1 MRASEVM
8 TGPVI
13 TVPPDMELKQA
24 AWLLVEHAIGA
35 LPVVEDGNLVGI
47 VSEADLVALE
57 VAPDPRAHLA
67 PVANPPVDPGRLVSD
82 VMTREV
88 ISLPAD
94 ADAAQAARLLL
105 ERRKAQVPIVAGRRV
120 VGILA
125 RRDLLRVPTRED
137 ADIEGEVG
145 RLLAEELGEPVP
157 LRVSVHNGVVELTGD
172 ADASARRLAALLAR
186 SVPGVVDVH
195 VNGPRS

>member
-1 MRASEVM
+1 
-8 TGPVI
+8 
-13 TVPPDMELKQA
+13 
-24 AWLLVEHAIGA
+24 
-35 LPVVEDGNLVGI
+35 
-47 VSEADLVALE
+47 
-57 VAPDPRAHLA
+57 
-67 PVANPPVDPGRLVSD
+67 
-82 VMTREV
+82 MTREV

-105 ERRKAQVPIVAGRRV
+105 ERRIAQVPIVAGRRV